1 MRSCSPRGQPVFKF
15 VGRVIPH
22 FRVGGTEAGRGAGEP
37 GGADVGAY
45 ARRPAKR
52 HAFAG
57 SCGGFVGEADLSDE
71 GHSPVFYGILLDAE
85 GLRPFLY
92 FGVSD
97 PEAPEAPK
105 VQGSDLQL
113 SVLIRRLEPLARRW

>member
-37 GGADVGAY
+37 GAADVGAY
-45 ARRPAKR
+45 AHRPAKR

-57 SCGGFVGEADLSDE
+57 SGGGVVGGAYLSDE
-71 GHSPVFYGILLDAE
+71 GHSPVPFGVLFDAQ

-92 FGVSD
+92 FEISD
-97 PEAPEAPK
+97 PGASK

-113 SVLIRRLEPLARRW
+113 SVW